1 MVDLNKGI
9 RREVTRLS
17 ERWSALL
24 VHAGQ
29 WQAKLD
35 DMLPVSNF
43 KILKLHIGCMHYQT
57 INFIFI
63 HFILNPFFR
72 RCTLSRRAQRQ
83 FFKGLGKLKLVKK
96 LWRTLEILLELK
108 TRSCFSEINSRCV
121 KILQS
126 IMNYLPCNHITLRV
140 LILELQIGS

>member
-35 DMLPVSNF
+35 DMLPVSSF
-43 KILKLHIGCMHYQT
+43 KIFKMHIGCIKHRNEWISFYT
-57 INFIFI
+57 L
-63 HFILNPFFR
+63 HFQSFLQKVHTFQKSLEAVLQRLGEVEIGQK
-72 RCTLSRRAQRQ
+72 TLENA
-83 FFKGLGKLKLVKK
+83 GNIAG
-96 LWRTLEILLELK
+96 TENEILLFRNQLK
-108 TRSCFSEINSRCV
+108 VCKDTI
-121 KILQS
+121 I
-126 IMNYLPCNHITLRV
+126 
-140 LILELQIGS
+140 

>member
-35 DMLPVSNF
+35 DMLPVSSF
-43 KILKLHIGCMHYQT
+43 KILKLHIGC
-57 INFIFI
+57 INTNNIKQLNFVLYTSFS
-63 HFILNPFFR
+63 ILFAEGAHVP
-72 RCTLSRRAQRQ
+72 
-83 FFKGLGKLKLVKK
+83 
-96 LWRTLEILLELK
+96 EEL
-108 TRSCFSEINSRCV
+108 R
-121 KILQS
+121 
-126 IMNYLPCNHITLRV
+126 
-140 LILELQIGS
+140 GSSSKAWGS

>member
-35 DMLPVSNF
+35 DMLPVSSF
-43 KILKLHIGCMHYQT
+43 KILKLHIGCKMNDWISFYSL
-57 INFIFI
+57 
-63 HFILNPFFR
+63 HFQSFLQKVHTFQKSLEAVLQRLGEVEIGQK
-72 RCTLSRRAQRQ
+72 TLENA
-83 FFKGLGKLKLVKK
+83 GNIAG
-96 LWRTLEILLELK
+96 TENEILLFRNQLK
-108 TRSCFSEINSRCV
+108 VCKYTLIYNECIHSLCR
-121 KILQS
+121 KITAFF
-126 IMNYLPCNHITLRV
+126 Y
-140 LILELQIGS
+140 

>member
-35 DMLPVSNF
+35 DMLPVSSF
-43 KILKLHIGCMHYQT
+43 KILKLHIGCNIKQL
-57 INFIFI
+57 NFVLYTSF
-63 HFILNPFFR
+63 
-72 RCTLSRRAQRQ
+72 S
-83 FFKGLGKLKLVKK
+83 
-96 LWRTLEILLELK
+96 ILLAEGAHFPEEL
-108 TRSCFSEINSRCV
+108 R
-121 KILQS
+121 
-126 IMNYLPCNHITLRV
+126 
-140 LILELQIGS
+140 GSSSKAWGS

>member
-35 DMLPVSNF
+35 DMLPVSRVE
-43 KILKLHIGCMHYQT
+43 IVKLHIRC
-57 INFIFI
+57 IARLIIFI
-63 HFILNPFFR
+63 PLLN
-72 RCTLSRRAQRQ
+72 
-83 FFKGLGKLKLVKK
+83 
-96 LWRTLEILLELK
+96 
-108 TRSCFSEINSRCV
+108 N
-121 KILQS
+121 
-126 IMNYLPCNHITLRV
+126 
-140 LILELQIGS
+140 